1 MKKKLPLVGIIL
13 FLLTAAWSAA
23 AMVLLRGVG
32 AYRLGTGLGTA
43 LAVARPFTSIAAV
56 LLAIVLV
63 IWLLARKSAKA
74 AIEPAAAGES
84 AGEAPAASKPVK
96 EKKAK
101 KEKKKEIK
109 ADEGKIPPAPAEPK
123 IQPKAPE
130 AAGETVLVSNLN
142 TEDLRKP
149 VEPVAVPAEPVQE
162 AAYEAAT
169 ELIPAEPEQDEG
181 AVEAIPSVPE
191 QDEGATELMP
201 APVVDAVPCCP
212 QCGEP
217 IVKEG
222 QRFCAKCGTELK
234 GGGV

>member
-13 FLLTAAWSAA
+13 FLLTAAWSVA

-43 LAVARPFTSIAAV
+43 LAVSRPFTSIAAV
-56 LLAIVLV
+56 LLAIVIV
-63 IWLLARKSAKA
+63 IWLLARKGAKA

-109 ADEGKIPPAPAEPK
+109 TDEGKIPPAPAEPK

-130 AAGETVLVSNLN
+130 AAVETVLVSNLN

-149 VEPVAVPAEPVQE
+149 AEPVAVPVAPVQE
-162 AAYEAAT
+162 AAGEGAT
-169 ELIPAEPEQDEG
+169 ELIPSAPVQE
-181 AVEAIPSVPE
+181 
-191 QDEGATELMP
+191 EGATELMP
-201 APVVDAVPCCP
+201 APVVDAVPRCP

-222 QRFCAKCGTELK
+222 QRFCAKCGAELK